1 MSISS
6 KSINLAYNSEAKKMY
21 VIINNVEGTDPIIRA
36 LQATVTALSG
46 DDKITPINGL
56 TLVTPNPDAK
66 ESLILPEEA
75 DTFED
80 AAKNGDGNE
89 TKTSADEA
97 FAEENEKEPCLKN
110 ELDNPRDIPFPDAET
125 VKSNESVSETAPMP
139 ATLVSVVF
147 KIKSGVPA
155 IGAAV
160 KSKKA
165 TLNRADGTIETSDEH
180 IIKMFDEAGLE
191 RMSK

>member
-21 VIINNVEGTDPIIRA
+21 VIINNVEGTDPIIKA

-97 FAEENEKEPCLKN
+97 FAEENEKEPCLKD
-110 ELDNPRDIPFPDAET
+110 ELDNPRDVPFPDAET
-125 VKSNESVSETAPMP
+125 IKGNESVSETAPMP

>member
-1 MSISS
+1 MSVSS

-21 VIINNVEGTDPIIRA
+21 VIINNVEGTDTIIKA

-66 ESLILPEEA
+66 ESLTLPEEA

-89 TKTSADEA
+89 TKTNVDETFAD
-97 FAEENEKEPCLKN
+97 LKD
-110 ELDNPRDIPFPDAET
+110 ELDNPRDVPFPDAET
-125 VKSNESVSETAPMP
+125 VKGNESVSETAPMP
-139 ATLVSVVF
+139 AALVSVVF

>member
-1 MSISS
+1 MSVSS

-56 TLVTPNPDAK
+56 TLVTPNPDEN
-66 ESLILPEEA
+66 ESLALPEEA
-75 DTFED
+75 STFEG
-80 AAKNGDGNE
+80 AAKNGDGND
-89 TKTSADEA
+89 TKTSADET
-97 FAEENEKEPCLKN
+97 FAEENKKEPCLN
-110 ELDNPRDIPFPDAET
+110 DDLDNPRDIPFPD
-125 VKSNESVSETAPMP
+125 VKAVKGNESVSEIPPMP
-139 ATLVSVVF
+139 TALVSVVF
-147 KIKSGVPA
+147 KTKSGVPA
-155 IGAAV
+155 IGAAI

-180 IIKMFDEAGLE
+180 VIKMFDEAGLE